1 MRNSAIATRSA
12 ILLVSAAFSGPQ
24 LVAKAL
30 GTVKFFTSMKWKPKF
45 DDVVDQFAA
54 HKKELLADIQLHTSI
69 VATKTHDL
77 LSSVDDKINSMK
89 AMMEVAFERMQ
100 TPEERE
106 LTAFAQKNGG
116 AERILEN
123 GILMKKVLE
132 MEKHKTATKDDK
144 GPTSGKSG
152 APAQSALTLPD
163 LEREIRK
170 DVDTILQ
177 ENTGAFDRKFGAIEL
192 SLREVNVTIQRQSDR
207 VISEVLAGMQ
217 AGPHERI
224 KDKVCSP
231 DF

>member
-1 MRNSAIATRSA
+1 MRNFAIATRSA
-12 ILLVSAAFSGPQ
+12 ILLVSAGFSDPQ
-24 LVAKAL
+24 PVAKAL

-45 DDVVDQFAA
+45 DGVVDQFTA
-54 HKKELLADIQLHTSI
+54 HKKELLADIQFHTSI
-69 VATKTHDL
+69 MATKTYDL

-89 AMMEVAFERMQ
+89 AMIEVAFEKMQ

-116 AERILEN
+116 TERVLEN
-123 GILMKKVLE
+123 GMFMKKVLE
-132 MEKHKTATKDDK
+132 MEKQKTPTEDDK

-152 APAQSALTLPD
+152 APAQSALTQPE
-163 LEREIRK
+163 LEKEIRK
-170 DVDTILQ
+170 DVDAILQ

-224 KDKVCSP
+224 KDKVCGP